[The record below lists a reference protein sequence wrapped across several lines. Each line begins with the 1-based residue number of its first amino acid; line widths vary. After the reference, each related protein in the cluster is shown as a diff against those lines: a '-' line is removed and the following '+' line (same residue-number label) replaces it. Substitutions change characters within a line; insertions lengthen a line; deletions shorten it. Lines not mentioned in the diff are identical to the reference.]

1 MGFALRKRILTSK
14 CYRKNMP
21 RRALIFI
28 SFLLAISLLASAAYG
43 QREREIQP
51 PPENSVSPLPV
62 SDNSVYGRQFF
73 IQLRSVFGRFRDSDL
88 RRAFDGAQPIQCS
101 ELVNDPGIW
110 KTVAFFNEK
119 RELGDWYRSNL
130 EEVKNDLAAFTFK
143 GVCRAEQTT
152 VLLTTKFPVTET
164 VQSYNQGKI
173 PLDQI
178 DVNVNAPVRAS
189 FDEQSRAYA
198 FDLPYLFLVNSS
210 ANENTYSLDPPTLNE
225 RSLYARDV
233 INHWDCKSVAAEA
246 VTYQFLICRTMT
258 LARDPRVRSQQRAAF
273 GATAYFILSDGKEA
287 SSSVKFT
294 FNDDNDN
301 KHVIDDSRAETNTDA
316 ARAAVA
322 WTKPDSDERI
332 MDIVREEFRIR
343 FSHAA
348 WSGGLSSAEVLAGQR
363 LSSLKS
369 SQPAASADICIWFP
383 GSGSLDVLISER
395 PEEAVAYSVSA
406 HDREGQSPTTIVFD
420 MKTRTGA
427 HLGSLQCTFPKQT
440 SATGVGFGEWTA
452 VVGPYLALEA
462 R

>member
-1 MGFALRKRILTSK
+1 MSGRVLIL
-14 CYRKNMP
+14 
-21 RRALIFI
+21 I
-28 SFLLAISLLASAAYG
+28 SFLLATNIAYG
-43 QREREIQP
+43 QRERQIEP
-51 PPENSVSPLPV
+51 PSDNPAAAPVSF
-62 SDNSVYGRQFF
+62 SDNSAYGRQFF

-88 RRAFDGAQPIQCS
+88 RRAFDAAQPIQCS
-101 ELVNDPGIW
+101 ELVNDPGVW

-152 VLLTTKFPVTET
+152 VQLATKFPVTET

-173 PLDQI
+173 PLEQI

-189 FDEQSRAYA
+189 FDEQSRAYS

-210 ANENTYSLDPPTLNE
+210 VNENTYSLDPPTLNE
-225 RSLYARDV
+225 RTMYARDV
-233 INHWDCKSVAAEA
+233 INHWDCKSVTAEA

-258 LARDPRVRSQQRAAF
+258 LARDPRVRSQQRVAF

-301 KHVIDDSRAETNTDA
+301 RHVIDDSRAETNADA
-316 ARAAVA
+316 ARANVAA

-332 MDIVREEFRIR
+332 VDIVREEFRIR
-343 FSHAA
+343 FSPAA
-348 WSGGLSSAEVLAGQR
+348 WSGRLSSAEVLAGQR

-369 SQPAASADICIWFP
+369 SQPPAGADMCIWFP
-383 GSGSLDVLISER
+383 GSGSPDQLVSDR

-420 MKTRTGA
+420 MKTRIGA

-440 SATGVGFGEWTA
+440 SAANIAFDQWNA
-452 VVGPYLALEA
+452 VVGSNLALEA